1 MKVIQLLKK
10 LKEFQNQEEEFI
22 QEQQVFQKL

>member
-22 QEQQVFQKL
+22 QEQQVFQK

>member
-1 MKVIQLLKK
+1 MKGDPVI
-10 LKEFQNQEEEFI
+10 KEIKRISKPGEEFI